1 MHCTKMDNGR
11 GMVTGDW
18 FLSDGGVVGI
28 FLHVIPIIFPSK
40 CSSHPQLVSL
50 IHIMLLS
57 PSVDTLEQSEF

>member
-1 MHCTKMDNGR
+1 
-11 GMVTGDW
+11 MVTGDW